1 MAPGSPW
8 WASAM
13 ALSDSAYDGANF
25 SPSWQEPDDPVKMLS
40 RVGSEGKYK
49 PLTTCQA
56 TANAPTIN
64 TTSTKVSIQ
73 RIFNNRLIGIKDS
86 LRAYHRPS
94 EALAANLIIPIGN
107 KLVNNISAKPPF
119 NHQKAVFMSLSSNTR
134 CGRI

>member
-13 ALSDSAYDGANF
+13 ALSDSAYAGAIF
-25 SPSWQEPDDPVKMLS
+25 SPSWPEPDDPVKMLS

-64 TTSTKVSIQ
+64 TTSPKV
-73 RIFNNRLIGIKDS
+73 RIHRRFTNRRSEEHTSELQSRGHLVCRLLLEKNKQGTIVRMR
-86 LRAYHRPS
+86 RADGQS
-94 EALAANLIIPIGN
+94 TE
-107 KLVNNISAKPPF
+107 
-119 NHQKAVFMSLSSNTR
+119 
-134 CGRI
+134 